1 MKHPV
6 WLSTFLFAAVLSPVV
21 LQADTCTPIGNAR
34 LAVLEL
40 WVPDVQGVNVIE
52 GFESYVLFYDA
63 EFPASEA
70 TGLLRVEAEEPT
82 ASIEARHDSVLV
94 PLGSDGSASLD
105 VPMGT
110 SELRIT
116 VSVDTGGALPYSW
129 TYVVSIER
137 GAEGVLSIGIDVE
150 EGAGGG
156 GGSG

>member
-1 MKHPV
+1 MKRHV
-6 WLSTFLFAAVLSPVV
+6 WFSTFLFAAVLSPVL
-21 LQADTCTPIGNAR
+21 LQTNTCIPLGNAR

-40 WVPDVQGVNVIE
+40 WVPDSQGVNVIE
-52 GFESYVLFYDA
+52 GFDPDVLTYDA
-63 EFPASEA
+63 PLPESDGTA
-70 TGLLRVEAEEPT
+70 LLRVEAEEPT

-94 PLGSDGSASLD
+94 PLGSDGSAFLD

-110 SELRIT
+110 SELGIT

-150 EGAGGG
+150 VGAGGG